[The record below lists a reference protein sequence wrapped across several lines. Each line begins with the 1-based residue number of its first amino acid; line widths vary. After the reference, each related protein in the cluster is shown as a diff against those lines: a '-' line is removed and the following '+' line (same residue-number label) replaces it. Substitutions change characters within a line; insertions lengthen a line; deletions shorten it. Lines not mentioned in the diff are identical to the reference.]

1 MTLAD
6 AFANVGR
13 DRGSLAQLLETLNDD
28 DRNAVTQALRNP
40 GRYSAEKIS
49 RVLRDNGHI
58 AGTSPSAIDT
68 WRQANLP

>member
-6 AFANVGR
+6 AFAAAGR
-13 DRGSLAQLLETLNDD
+13 DRGSLAQLLETLDDD
-28 DRNAVTQALRNP
+28 DREAAVEALRNP
-40 GRYSAEKIS
+40 ARYSPETIS
-49 RVLRDNGHI
+49 RILRDNGHR